1 MRRER
6 DMLVNDIANLK
17 SDSLLLRKINE
28 DISFIRQDLSDTR
41 DRVSKL
47 EVQIVGSSDTFQIH
61 EKSKQGGY
69 ETLLKKHKQANKHL
83 KKLEIRT
90 EALEN
95 SITRIRHAGNELSAR
110 VSNNNASLTARMNGI
125 DLSQSITE
133 RHITSTECRPPPG
146 FPFRLSPDCALW

>member
-1 MRRER
+1 MPSCDETPITGDISEFCVQLLTEMRRER
-6 DMLVNDIANLK
+6 DMLVNEIANLK

-41 DRVSKL
+41 DLVSKL

-83 KKLEIRT
+83 KNSNGSIR
-90 EALEN
+90 EFHYAN
-95 SITRIRHAGNELSAR
+95 
-110 VSNNNASLTARMNGI
+110 
-125 DLSQSITE
+125 
-133 RHITSTECRPPPG
+133 TSC
-146 FPFRLSPDCALW
+146 W